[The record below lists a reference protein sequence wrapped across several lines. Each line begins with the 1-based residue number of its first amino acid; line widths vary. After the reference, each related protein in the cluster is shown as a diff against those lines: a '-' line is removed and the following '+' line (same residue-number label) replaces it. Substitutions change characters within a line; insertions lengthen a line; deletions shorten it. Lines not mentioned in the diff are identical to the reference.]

1 MEANYNPNYV
11 KTLLTSIYNKNN
23 DSKIVINSNNSNGKP
38 VVSGD
43 DKQQN

>member
-23 DSKIVINSNNSNGKP
+23 DSNNSNGKP